1 MKEIEQGNN
10 EVIVHQDVARL
21 RGRLTS
27 TQSRS
32 MLAILKRANEQVS
45 EDSDIKVFSIPTET
59 FLEDIQEKNTAGLP
73 TIVKRVSKHLKG
85 LMTQIFEWGTV
96 TNKFQTVFMQ
106 QIQVTPDEVK
116 FKFSDY
122 IREHIKPVVNVMI
135 VDDFELI
142 QSFRS
147 EYARQLYKHIMMW
160 KDKGHLYLSLEDF
173 KDFLG
178 VPTTT
183 SYQRMDVLKRKIL
196 NVAIAEIDEKRAD
209 LQLKYKNRTKK
220 RSKKIIGFDFYWTWA
235 KPLKTEKQQDQPSL
249 IQEQVQTEEDLIKP
263 YIGQKVYVD
272 TELFFIEK
280 IVKNKDVDD
289 DNYNKYILFAKNDK
303 RKVKV
308 QLRNMELINAL
319 ETIKEMMNE

>member
-10 EVIVHQDVARL
+10 EVIIHQDVARL

-32 MLAILKRANEQVS
+32 MLAILKRANEQVL
-45 EDSDIKVFSIPTET
+45 ENSDIKVFSIPTEI
-59 FLEDIQEKNTAGLP
+59 FLEDIQDKDNTSLELKL
-73 TIVKRVSKHLKG
+73 KRISKHLEE
-85 LMTQIFEWGTV
+85 LMVKIFEWGT
-96 TNKFQTVFMQ
+96 KKSISKTVFMQ
-106 QIQVTPDEVK
+106 QVEITENEVK

-160 KDKGHLYLSLEDF
+160 KNKEHLYLSLEDF

-178 VPTTT
+178 VPITT
-183 SYQRMDVLKRKIL
+183 SYKRMDVLKRKIL
-196 NVAIAEIDEKRAD
+196 NVALKEINEKRAEIN
-209 LQLKYKNRTKK
+209 LKYENRTKK

-235 KPLKTEKQQDQPSL
+235 KQEKEQPKLFENQPTIDEQISALKGRNIY
-249 IQEQVQTEEDLIKP
+249 IQNQ
-263 YIGQKVYVD
+263 
-272 TELFFIEK
+272 LFFFQDIRQKDGKYEIIATDKENRTVSISTIHIEAEAT
-280 IVKNKDVDD
+280 I
-289 DNYNKYILFAKNDK
+289 
-303 RKVKV
+303 
-308 QLRNMELINAL
+308 
-319 ETIKEMMNE
+319 ETIKNMMK